1 MVVARA
7 QKDMTMDRIRVMIV
21 DDHLKYRMA
30 LLVALSEEPSLEIVE
45 EASDGNEAV
54 EKAKA
59 VRPDV
64 ILMDL
69 HMPECNG
76 DDATRRPQAEVPG
89 TNVVI
94 NTISDQESDLV
105 NALKCGARGYL
116 LKNEDTEMVVQA
128 MHYVARGGIMV
139 SPAMAAK
146 LVTEIQTPST
156 QAAATEPAPPETG
169 PLMNHSAV
177 SQAREEARADA
188 ATERLASMSVYATDN
203 DSDKDPDP
211 NVIEKP
217 TPVTPL
223 ELDTRVMDAE
233 LIIGAPMEPAMVL
246 KLHQWLMEEADG
258 IVEKVIPSMTGDTVL
273 AIHLNEALPIWRLM
287 RDLPF
292 VDDMSADQQADSAQE
307 MTKRDQSRR
316 KFRLSLKAA

>member
-1 MVVARA
+1 
-7 QKDMTMDRIRVMIV
+7 MDKIRVMIV

-30 LLVALSEEPSLEIVE
+30 LLVALSQDPSLEVVE

-59 VRPDV
+59 VHPDV
-64 ILMDL
+64 VLMDL

-76 DDATRRPQAEVPG
+76 DEATKRLQIEAPG

-116 LKNEDTEMVVQA
+116 LKNEDPEMVVQA

-139 SPAMAAK
+139 SPSMAAK
-146 LVTEIQTPST
+146 LVTEIQTATPEAP
-156 QAAATEPAPPETG
+156 AAEPAPQDMG

-177 SQAREEARADA
+177 SPVRDDARTDA
-188 ATERLASMSVYATDN
+188 AAQRLASMSVYNTED
-203 DSDKDPDP
+203 DEDDPDP
-211 NVIEKP
+211 EVPDKP
-217 TPVTPL
+217 APITPL
-223 ELDTRVMDAE
+223 ELDTRVLDAE
-233 LIIGAPMEPAMVL
+233 LIIEAPMEPSIVL
-246 KLHQWLMEEADG
+246 RLHQWLMEDADG
-258 IVEKVIPSMTGDTVL
+258 VVEKVIPSMTGDTVL
-273 AIHLNEALPIWRLM
+273 MIHLNEAIPLWRLM
-287 RDLPF
+287 SELPF
-292 VDDMSADQQADSAQE
+292 VDAMNADQQAETAEELTS
-307 MTKRDQSRR
+307 RDRSRR